1 MVKSINVNK
10 MWKLFGGCIYNLEV
24 PCWCI
29 LYAGTMCLRICWY
42 ELKTEKMHGMYIK
55 ILMLQKRTFSNII
68 IRTVH

>member
-1 MVKSINVNK
+1 MVKSVNVNK

-42 ELKTEKMHGMYIK
+42 ELKTEKNARY
-55 ILMLQKRTFSNII
+55 
-68 IRTVH
+68 VHQNTSVAKKNFQ